1 MAKVAPA
8 GPVIIHKAR
17 ALCVIITPE
26 EHMNIFKALSEG
38 NGRISET
45 NITSFMNY
53 LLDSA
58 NELNNSFFVLFAKL
72 IDSQIENNKICDLL
86 DINEKSI
93 REQIIN
99 ISDSYTVSSEPEYSI
114 KNLDGRKQIP
124 DILLRISSKRT
135 EEDIAFIIIEN
146 KISRSAIK
154 KGQIE
159 KQYEYF
165 TKSEDYD
172 ESKSVYSI
180 LITPDEKIYEQF
192 YRPAIEKNIRAI
204 WLKWVNHSD
213 NENSIESI
221 LRNLI
226 KHEQNSDIEP
236 IDPNTQ
242 FIIKSFVHYLATE
255 FSKKENGKKNYSYKG
270 FDVVGMVQVSVGK
283 IDYTIKRFSNNMV
296 RLFDQDDNLLEI
308 EVKPV
313 LREINTI
320 YKLDIELFHSTG
332 KAKNT
337 QILGREIINKL
348 KNNFAQ

>member
-1 MAKVAPA
+1 
-8 GPVIIHKAR
+8 
-17 ALCVIITPE
+17 
-26 EHMNIFKALSEG
+26 MNIFKALSEG

-45 NITSFMNY
+45 NITSFLNY

-86 DINEKSI
+86 DINDKSI

-99 ISDSYTVSSEPEYSI
+99 ISDNYTVSSEPEYSI

-146 KISRSAIK
+146 KISKSAIK

-172 ESKSVYSI
+172 ESKTVYSI
-180 LITPDEKIYEQF
+180 LITPDEKIYEQL

-242 FIIKSFVHYLATE
+242 FIT
-255 FSKKENGKKNYSYKG
+255 
-270 FDVVGMVQVSVGK
+270 
-283 IDYTIKRFSNNMV
+283 
-296 RLFDQDDNLLEI
+296 
-308 EVKPV
+308 
-313 LREINTI
+313 
-320 YKLDIELFHSTG
+320 
-332 KAKNT
+332 
-337 QILGREIINKL
+337 
-348 KNNFAQ
+348 